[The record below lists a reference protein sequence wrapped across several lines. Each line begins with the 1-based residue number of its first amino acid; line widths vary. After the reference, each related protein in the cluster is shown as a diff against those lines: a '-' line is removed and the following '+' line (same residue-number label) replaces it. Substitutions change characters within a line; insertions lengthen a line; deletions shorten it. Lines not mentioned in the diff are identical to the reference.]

1 MKSMISI
8 LKETAL
14 ADDIK
19 DVEQTG
25 ENSLKIILNDDAD
38 VARIV
43 KKVNSIDSEFWST
56 REPINMDYVYDN
68 GNPALLNS

>member
-1 MKSMISI
+1 MISI

-25 ENSLKIILNDDAD
+25 ENTLKIILNDDAD

-43 KKVNSIDSEFWST
+43 KKVNGIDSEFWST
-56 REPINMDYVYDN
+56 RAPISMTYVYEN
-68 GNPALLNS
+68 GSPALFNS